1 MEIRELKYLYEI
13 SQCQSLEQAAA
24 HLFITQPS
32 LTKAVKKM
40 ENDLGFKLFEKTGRR
55 NRLTPAGKQVLEL
68 ARPVLKSFD
77 IFENNIK
84 RINDTQQVS
93 IDFGVIPFYQT
104 PFTSNFL
111 YVFRKQYPYIQV
123 NIHELPEET
132 IKQQLISGDLD
143 VGMTENFLSSPY
155 VLTYSGFEDE
165 VAVAVGENNE
175 FYHSKHL
182 TFSDLKN
189 SIFNIV
195 TSGHNNYNQ
204 IISNCR
210 KSGFEPKIAY
220 QSSQIGLLL
229 EYTNL
234 NQGICIFNRCMIHD
248 NLIGRPHLK
257 NMHII
262 SLIPPPP
269 CYCWVSIRKQ
279 TEISPEIQSFA
290 SELTLSLTEDTQ
302 KRIQ

>member
-1 MEIRELKYLYEI
+1 MEIRELRYLYKI
-13 SQCQSLEQAAA
+13 SQCESFQQAAED
-24 HLFITQPS
+24 LFITQPS

-40 ENDLGFKLFEKTGRR
+40 ENDLGFRLFEKVGRK
-55 NRLTPAGKQVLEL
+55 NQLTPAGKQVLKL
-68 ARPVLKSFD
+68 AQPVLKSFD
-77 IFENNIK
+77 TFENNLKNIH
-84 RINDTQQVS
+84 DTQR
-93 IDFGVIPFYQT
+93 IIINFGVIPLYQT

-111 YVFRKQYPYIQV
+111 YTFRKQYPNIQI

-132 IKQQLISGDLD
+132 IKQQLIDGDLD

-155 VLTYSGFEDE
+155 ILTYSGFEDE

-175 FYHSKHL
+175 FYHSKSL
-182 TFSDLKN
+182 TFADLKN

-204 IISNCR
+204 IISNCQ
-210 KSGFEPKIAY
+210 KAGFEPEIAY

-234 NQGICIFNRCMIHD
+234 NDGICIFNRCMIHD
-248 NLIGRPHLK
+248 NLIVRPHLK

-262 SLIPPPP
+262 PLNPPPP
-269 CYCWVSIRKQ
+269 CYCWVSMHKQ
-279 TEISPEIQSFA
+279 VKISPEIQIFA
-290 SELTLSLTEDTQ
+290 QALTLGLTEDTK